1 MRATDHRPAVNTL
14 LQAALNRTEYLAAD
28 LAYACDA
35 DLIVNCV
42 SERAGRCLSD
52 VNSALPFIAIIE
64 LEMLLQVGGPSRP
77 KLVPEYLLR
86 RPPQAAAFFAELV
99 DYFIQ
104 SSSFC
109 HELSPFTG
117 HRERSGQESCRMC
130 N

>member
-52 VNSALPFIAIIE
+52 VNSAWPFIAIIE
-64 LEMLLQVGGPSRP
+64 LEMLLQKRLSPCLELAP
-77 KLVPEYLLR
+77 KHFLR
-86 RPPQAAAFFAELV
+86 RPPQAAAFLAEL
-99 DYFIQ
+99 F
-104 SSSFC
+104 
-109 HELSPFTG
+109 E
-117 HRERSGQESCRMC
+117 
-130 N
+130 